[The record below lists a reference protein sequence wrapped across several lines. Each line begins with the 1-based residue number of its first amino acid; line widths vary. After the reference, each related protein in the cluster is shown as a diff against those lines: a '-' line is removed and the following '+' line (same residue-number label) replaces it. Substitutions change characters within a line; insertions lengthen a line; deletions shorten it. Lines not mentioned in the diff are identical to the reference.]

1 MLLSKTLVIPAAL
14 VATVLYVGD
23 PYAPENARLHPYL
36 PPLPENT
43 DAQLEKLRQ
52 VIAQADEKV
61 REQTLWDDFVS
72 HPTTQD
78 LLAWSSSA
86 SEHLRGHVST
96 YREQQQMV
104 QDLRAL
110 ADGSGAARP
119 E

>member
-23 PYAPENARLHPYL
+23 PYAPENSRLHPYL

-43 DAQLEKLRQ
+43 DAHLDKLRQ
-52 VIAQADEKV
+52 VLAQADEKV
-61 REQTLWDDFVS
+61 REQTLWDDLVS
-72 HPTTQD
+72 HPATQE
-78 LLAWSSSA
+78 LLAWSSAA
-86 SEHLRGHVST
+86 SERLRGQVST

-104 QDLRAL
+104 QDLRSL
-110 ADGSGAARP
+110 ADGSGAAGS